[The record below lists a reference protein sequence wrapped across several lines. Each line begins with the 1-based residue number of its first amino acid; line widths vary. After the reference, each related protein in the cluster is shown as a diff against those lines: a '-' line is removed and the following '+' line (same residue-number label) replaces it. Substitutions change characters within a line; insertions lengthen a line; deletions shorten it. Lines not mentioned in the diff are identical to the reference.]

1 MTLGIVDYWSI
12 LVRFVPLLSRTN
24 SCIWF
29 APYLESAGRTA
40 SATLVLDCAHSS
52 SIKSVLLKTQLR
64 WVGHV
69 IGVEEHLHAMRSDII
84 MVSWLLAK
92 DTWVIQRNATKT
104 LLRAIFIGA
113 ISSQRISNLVLEIVC
128 FGQLEFIKL
137 PPPLKTPAANDLLQS
152 VCHATRLH
160 LQ

>member
-1 MTLGIVDYWSI
+1 
-12 LVRFVPLLSRTN
+12 
-24 SCIWF
+24 
-29 APYLESAGRTA
+29 
-40 SATLVLDCAHSS
+40 
-52 SIKSVLLKTQLR
+52 
-64 WVGHV
+64 
-69 IGVEEHLHAMRSDII
+69 MRSDII

-113 ISSQRISNLVLEIVC
+113 ISSQRISNLVLEIVY
-128 FGQLEFIKL
+128 FGGPEFIKL
-137 PPPLKTPAANDLLQS
+137 PPPLKTPAAIDLLQS